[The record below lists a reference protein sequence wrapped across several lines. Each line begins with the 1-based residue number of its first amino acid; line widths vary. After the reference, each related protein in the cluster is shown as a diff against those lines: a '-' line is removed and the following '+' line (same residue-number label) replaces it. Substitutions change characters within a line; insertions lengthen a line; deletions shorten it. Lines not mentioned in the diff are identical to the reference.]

1 MKMVN
6 TNTNEDESENKMKT
20 EIRTN
25 MKIETLKLL
34 KHLYK

>member
-6 TNTNEDESENKMKT
+6 TNTNEDESGKMKT

-34 KHLYK
+34 KRLYK